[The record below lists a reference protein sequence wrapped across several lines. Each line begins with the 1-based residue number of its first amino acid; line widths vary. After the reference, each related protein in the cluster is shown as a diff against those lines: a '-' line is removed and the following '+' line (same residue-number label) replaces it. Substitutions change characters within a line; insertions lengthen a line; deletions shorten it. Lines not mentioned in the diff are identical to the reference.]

1 MSGNAYSVSHQ
12 TAAGTDLGL
21 INITSDGSVR
31 IKIYDLVIGSD
42 DTPADLAGEF
52 MVNRSTTDGVSGTA
66 ITPNPLDPDTVAASA
81 AGIGGTYG
89 TEPVDGTDLLPI
101 PLNQRATFRW
111 VAAPGS
117 ELVGPAT
124 NNAGIFLRSVAHGG
138 TPNMNAMMFYME

>member
-81 AGIGGTYG
+81 ACIGGTHG
-89 TEPVDGTDLLPI
+89 TEPGDGTDLWPI
-101 PLNQRATFRW
+101 PPHQPSPF
-111 VAAPGS
+111 
-117 ELVGPAT
+117 LVLASPC
-124 NNAGIFLRSVAHGG
+124 RR
-138 TPNMNAMMFYME
+138 